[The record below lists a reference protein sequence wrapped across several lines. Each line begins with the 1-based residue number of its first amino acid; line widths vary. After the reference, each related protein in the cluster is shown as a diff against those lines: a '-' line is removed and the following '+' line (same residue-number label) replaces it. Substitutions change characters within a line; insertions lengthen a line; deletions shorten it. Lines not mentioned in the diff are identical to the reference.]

1 MRLSDL
7 LGKEVV
13 TSDGFKLG
21 KVEDLLVDEEGW
33 KVTDLVVSLT
43 RQSAKAVGL
52 RKILGSVK
60 VALPVETASGIGDV
74 VTLSKPIEE
83 VKPELRPV

>member
-1 MRLSDL
+1 MKLSDL

-21 KVEDLLVDEEGW
+21 EVDDVLVDEGEW
-33 KVTDLVVSLT
+33 RVTDLVVSLT
-43 RQSAKAVGL
+43 RQSARAVGL

-60 VALPVETASGIGDV
+60 VALPVGMTSGIGDV
-74 VTLSKPIEE
+74 VTLSRSLEE